1 MIIGDK
7 EGMKKLFGVLLKA
20 FAAVGLAATMACTAS
35 PTTGNNNQTGGN
47 TSTQPS
53 ANSNAAQSQS
63 TADNAA
69 PKAEQAGT
77 GSIEVKS
84 APPGARVILISLD
97 EEGAQPEQKGSTPT
111 TLTGI
116 PVGKY
121 TIDIEKPGYKFYQ
134 KNIKVQENKTV
145 QVSAPLQKE

>member
-1 MIIGDK
+1 MGEK
-7 EGMKKLFGVLLKA
+7 EGMKKLSGVLLQA
-20 FAAVGLAATMACTAS
+20 FVTVGLAIITACTAN
-35 PTTGNNNQTGGN
+35 PTAVNNNQTTGN
-47 TSTQPS
+47 ANTQ
-53 ANSNAAQSQS
+53 ATGNSNEARSQS
-63 TADNAA
+63 PADNTT
-69 PKAEQAGT
+69 PKAEQTGA

-84 APPGARVILISLD
+84 SPPGVRVILISLD
-97 EEGAQPEQKGSTPT
+97 EDGAEPQQKGSTPT
-111 TLTGI
+111 TLTDI